1 MASYLLSESAAAAVR
16 AIVAQRGG
24 VRFAPRGRDFSG
36 GGGESPEEAS
46 PVVPAVVTGSTGGSS
61 PWTVTVT
68 IYGNGLGE
76 QLTEIGATVVVLPLA
91 RASVIPPGT
100 LVLVSAVPL
109 VVADVGDVV

>member
-36 GGGESPEEAS
+36 GEGSPHEAS
-46 PVVPAVVTGSTGGSS
+46 PVVPAVVTGSSGGSP

-76 QLTEIGATVVVLPLA
+76 QPTEIGATVVVLPLA

-109 VVADVGDVV
+109 VVSDVGDVV